1 MKSKI
6 NIIAEIGVNHNGKF
20 LTAIKL
26 MQKAKKCG
34 ADSVKFQTFFT
45 DEFCKEDAKKANYQ
59 IKQTPKKLSHYN
71 MLKNL
76 ELTENE
82 FLKLFNFAQK
92 LNLNFISTPYDIKSV
107 KLLKKLNINCFKT
120 ASTDLI
126 DLLLHKEI
134 IKTKKPVIVSTGAS
148 TMNEIKKT
156 IDFYKKNKHNKISLL
171 HCVSNYP
178 CSDTSLN
185 LNVITTLRNSFKL
198 PVGFSDHSKDSK
210 AATLAVAL
218 GARIIEKHFT
228 LDNKMSGP
236 DHFSS
241 ADPKTFQKYVKL
253 LRETEKLLGSS
264 VKQVQPEEK
273 SIRRI
278 SRKSITAKDNLSK
291 NSRIRLKDII
301 MKRPGTG
308 LNGHQLSRVLGK
320 KLKFNIKKNHQIK
333 IKDLTR

>member
-1 MKSKI
+1 MS
-6 NIIAEIGVNHNGKF
+6 
-20 LTAIKL
+20 
-26 MQKAKKCG
+26 
-34 ADSVKFQTFFT
+34 
-45 DEFCKEDAKKANYQ
+45 
-59 IKQTPKKLSHYN
+59 
-71 MLKNL
+71 
-76 ELTENE
+76 
-82 FLKLFNFAQK
+82 
-92 LNLNFISTPYDIKSV
+92 
-107 KLLKKLNINCFKT
+107 
-120 ASTDLI
+120 
-126 DLLLHKEI
+126 
-134 IKTKKPVIVSTGAS
+134 
-148 TMNEIKKT
+148 EIKKT
-156 IDFYKKNKHNKISLL
+156 IDFYKKNKYNKISLL

-218 GARIIEKHFT
+218 GARIVEKHFT

-264 VKQVQPEEK
+264 VKQVQLEKKK
-273 SIRRI
+273 SIRKI
-278 SRKSITAKDNLSK
+278 SRKSITAKGNLSK

-320 KLKFNIKKNHQIK
+320 KLKFNIKKSSNK
-333 IKDLTR
+333 N